1 MDAVN
6 GAADPKRWVS
16 KMKCEM
22 KKQFYKCVIFISLVC
37 LFQISSAVFGLA
49 DDWSSCADDLDRLR
63 HASRDASEA
72 AERAESAKQEF
83 EDKREDLQNCI
94 NYPDIYDLMQDQCQ
108 SLRWDYE
115 SAKNDYES
123 ALYDLQSELSTV
135 ESRIRSVEWSC
146 GVSFS
151 RTTGGTAQSKPKR
164 RGDCSVFR
172 SLIGKFPINTILDY
186 CKKYMSENECKKC
199 LEMK

>member
-1 MDAVN
+1 
-6 GAADPKRWVS
+6 
-16 KMKCEM
+16 MKCEM

-37 LFQISSAVFGLA
+37 LFQISGAVFGLA

-63 HASRDASEA
+63 RASRDASEA

-108 SLRWDYE
+108 SLRWDYG
-115 SAKNDYES
+115 SAKSDYES
-123 ALYDLQSELSTV
+123 ALSDLESELSTV

-151 RTTGGTAQSKPKR
+151 RTSGGATRPKSR
-164 RGDCSVFR
+164 KQRDCSVFR
-172 SLIGKFPINTILDY
+172 SFIGKLPIDTILDY
-186 CKKYMSENECKKC
+186 CKKYMSESECKKC
-199 LEMK
+199 LGIK